1 MPSSTA
7 QPSGVLLVGSI
18 PLTTTEEVLSKVCSA
33 LPRRLRSIPDGEPGV
48 RNNYIG
54 WQLDCFPKETRDSI
68 LGVTTAE
75 LPPNHPRTF
84 SLEPVKPTQYD
95 ATALE
100 SYKTF
105 LKLLSLPSLVNS
117 VRAHVEADFQPQ
129 LEPLYELRILE
140 SLATIIE
147 GIPAEDL
154 AIQWDICFEIFF
166 VLEHGRGRLP
176 DALFKAYFAS
186 VLEGIVTRMQRLYK
200 AVPSGIPLGLHLCY
214 GDCRYTHF
222 AEPQDLSLVVQLV
235 NHITK
240 AVDRPISWIHMPVP
254 KDRGDSAY
262 FEALSQLDAGDDVE
276 LYLGMVHANDNEG
289 TRRRV
294 RTAESCH

>member
-18 PLTTTEEVLSKVCSA
+18 PLTTTEEVLSK
-33 LPRRLRSIPDGEPGV
+33 
-48 RNNYIG
+48 
-54 WQLDCFPKETRDSI
+54 LDYFPKETKDYIS
-68 LGVTTAE
+68 GVTTAE
-75 LPPNHPRTF
+75 LPPDHSGTF
-84 SLEPVKPTQYD
+84 SLESVKATQYD
-95 ATALE
+95 IAAPE
-100 SYKTF
+100 SYKTYI
-105 LKLLSLPSLVNS
+105 KLRDKGTISQGVRFQISLPSLLNS
-117 VRAHVEADFQPQ
+117 ARAHVEADFQPQ
-129 LEPLYELRILE
+129 LEPLYEQRILE
-140 SLATIIE
+140 SLATIME
-147 GIPAEDL
+147 GIPAKDL
-154 AIQWDICFEIFF
+154 AIQWDICFEIF

-200 AVPSGIPLGLHLCY
+200 AVPSGIPLGLYLGY

-254 KDRGDSAY
+254 KDRDDSAY

>member
-33 LPRRLRSIPDGEPGV
+33 LHRRLRSIPDGEPGV
-48 RNNYIG
+48 RNSYIG

-68 LGVTTAE
+68 LGVTAAE
-75 LPPNHPRTF
+75 LPPDHSGTF
-84 SLEPVKPTQYD
+84 SLESVKETQYD
-95 ATALE
+95 IAAPRGVR
-100 SYKTF
+100 F
-105 LKLLSLPSLVNS
+105 QISLPSLLNS
-117 VRAHVEADFQPQ
+117 VRAH
-129 LEPLYELRILE
+129 RILE

-154 AIQWDICFEIFF
+154 AIQWDICFEIF

-214 GDCRYTHF
+214 GNCRYTHF

-254 KDRGDSAY
+254 KDRDDSAY
-262 FEALSQLDAGDDVE
+262 FEALSQLDAE
-276 LYLGMVHANDNEG
+276 MM
-289 TRRRV
+289 RRV